1 MGKKSKNQ
9 RTQDSAKIPDIQ
21 MTPAFSKES
30 QSLWI
35 AVALLMSFVAFIP
48 ALGAE
53 FVNWDDQDYAINN
66 ILIRD
71 FSNFTKFFTTPVQ
84 GNFHPLTMISLALNY
99 AISGSNP
106 FSYHLFNVLLHL
118 ANVYL
123 VYRFIFCLSNSN
135 TFIAFSVALLFGV
148 HPMHV
153 ESVAWVSERKD
164 VLYTL
169 FFIPGLSFY
178 IEYLDK
184 DSKKAYWLSFLMFA
198 LSILSKPAAIIF
210 PAVLLT
216 LDFYKAR
223 PLSIKWI
230 LDKIPFGL
238 VALVFLYLT
247 MHAQTTAGATPTS
260 EFYGWGKRIFFP
272 FYGYMMYLYK
282 LVLPVNLTAFYPLPP
297 INENLAA
304 PYLFSPLVFA
314 ATAWLCLKTW
324 RRYREISF
332 GFLFYLT
339 NLALVL
345 QLFMFGSAIISER
358 YTYVPYIGI
367 FYVLAWY
374 LYQRSG
380 QNLNKRYYLVTGVGL
395 VLMLLSFFHAQSW
408 KNTAAL
414 WDNAIKS
421 YPGAKAYTNR
431 AYLFQQAGQLDKALD
446 LYLKSLKYNVLD
458 EEVYYNMGVIYY
470 NQNKDSMAL
479 LSYNKALEYKDLY
492 PDALN
497 GRGSVYARM
506 NLADKAFA
514 DFNRCI
520 ELKPDYALAYKNRA
534 SSYFL
539 QNKYD
544 SAIADF
550 KRYNSLQ
557 DKDSEGYSN
566 LCVAYLNKGSNQ
578 EAIQACE
585 QAIKMDPKFAK
596 PYTNIGAAYIN
607 LNEYGKA
614 IEYLRKSFQLDSLS
628 EENLKFLS
636 LAYLKSGDTTQAYSV
651 FEYAQ
656 RMRDLINKK

>member
-1 MGKKSKNQ
+1 MSKKKKNPAEQ
-9 RTQDSAKIPDIQ
+9 ESATRQEPLSTAVTSALPQK
-21 MTPAFSKES
+21 M
-30 QSLWI
+30 WI
-35 AVALLMSFVAFIP
+35 AIALLMSFVAFFP

-66 ILIRD
+66 VLIRD
-71 FSNFTKFFTTPVQ
+71 FSDFLKFFTTPVQ
-84 GNFHPLTMISLALNY
+84 GNFHPLTMISLAVNY
-99 AISGSNP
+99 ALSGSNP
-106 FSYHLFNVLLHL
+106 FSYHLFNILLHL
-118 ANVYL
+118 ANVFL
-123 VYRFIFCLSNSN
+123 VYRFIYKLSNSN
-135 TFIAFSVALLFGV
+135 AFIAFAVALLFGV

-178 IEYLDK
+178 LNYLEK
-184 DSKKAYWLSFLMFA
+184 DSRRDYLLSFLMFT

-223 PLSIKWI
+223 PLTMKWI

-238 VALVFLYLT
+238 IALLFLYLT

-282 LVLPVNLTAFYPLPP
+282 MVFPFQLTAFYPLPP
-297 INENLAA
+297 INENLAS

-314 ATAWLCLKTW
+314 ATAWLCIKTW
-324 RRYREISF
+324 KRHREISF
-332 GFLFYLT
+332 GFLFYLV

-358 YTYVPYIGI
+358 YTYVPYIGL
-367 FYVLAWY
+367 FFTLAWY
-374 LYQRSG
+374 LQQRLG
-380 QNLNKRYYLVTGVGL
+380 QNLRLGYNLICGAGL
-395 VLMLLSFFHAQSW
+395 VLMILSFRHSQSW
-408 KNTAAL
+408 KNTGAL

-431 AYLFQQAGQLDKALD
+431 AYLYQQEGQLDKALD

-470 NQNKDSMAL
+470 NQNKDSLAL
-479 LSYNKALEYKDLY
+479 LSYNKAMEYKEAY

-506 NLADKAFA
+506 NLTDKAFA
-514 DFNRCI
+514 DFNRCL

-550 KRYNSLQ
+550 NRYNSLQ
-557 DKDSEGYSN
+557 DKDAEGYSN

-614 IEYLRKSFQLDSLS
+614 IDYLRKSFQLDSLS

-636 LAYLKSGDTTQAYSV
+636 LAYLKSGDTTQAYSI

-656 RMRDLINKK
+656 RMREKIKK